1 LFVADDSLYRRVVLV
16 SSESKIRAICAAHE
30 PQGEILRRSLALSL
44 E

>member
-1 LFVADDSLYRRVVLV
+1 LFVADDQPSSAVVLI
-16 SSESKIRAICAAHE
+16 SSKSKIRAICAAHE